1 VVADPRQSRFLTL
14 IVAGE
19 YFTPWLEQFFM
30 IAVPCMLTLISS
42 ATLLGVM
49 LIKNRFVSR
58 VSAWILATTIPLA
71 FLIVQI
77 TSLGNA
83 FLPLLWAFVVAARA
97 TLKVEAPSTSTT
109 SPPHGGA

>member
-1 VVADPRQSRFLTL
+1 
-14 IVAGE
+14 
-19 YFTPWLEQFFM
+19 
-30 IAVPCMLTLISS
+30 
-42 ATLLGVM
+42 M

-97 TLKVEAPSTSTT
+97 TLKVAAPST
-109 SPPHGGA
+109 